1 MIFDAIIWDVD
12 PILIHFGDGGI
23 RWYGL
28 LWAIGLYICW
38 QVNERMYKRENC
50 PAEWPD
56 QMFFWMAAGVI
67 IGARLGHCWFYEWH
81 DVTNPAMAGYCE
93 YMRITGQKIR
103 RSGVCGKPFEKGH
116 KFDPEVEERRV
127 AAIRARSDDER
138 RRILRGVSRRT
149 GWRMVDY
156 ATGKK
161 V

>member
-1 MIFDAIIWDVD
+1 MERHARMLGLEKGEALKAKAKV
-12 PILIHFGDGGI
+12 LSADGY
-23 RWYGL
+23 R
-28 LWAIGLYICW
+28 
-38 QVNERMYKRENC
+38 R
-50 PAEWPD
+50 
-56 QMFFWMAAGVI
+56 
-67 IGARLGHCWFYEWH
+67 
-81 DVTNPAMAGYCE
+81 YCE